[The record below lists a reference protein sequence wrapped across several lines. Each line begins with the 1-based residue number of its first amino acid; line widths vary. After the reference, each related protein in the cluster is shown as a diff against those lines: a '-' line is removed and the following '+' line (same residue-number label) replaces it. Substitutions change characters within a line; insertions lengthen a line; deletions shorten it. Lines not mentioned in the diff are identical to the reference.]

1 MKYPVRNIIYE
12 KVKQAGNITDT
23 DLMRALEKEDISLS
37 WSDFK
42 KVLLDLEIYG
52 LIRVAWLT
60 KNKRRIEI
68 AEGKAFKIE
77 TVDSVD

>member
-23 DLMRALEKEDISLS
+23 DLMRALEKEDNSVS
-37 WSDFK
+37 WPDFNK
-42 KVLLDLEIYG
+42 ILLDLEIYG
-52 LIRVAWLT
+52 LIRVSWVT
-60 KNKRRIEI
+60 KDKRRIEE
-68 AEGKAFKIE
+68 AEGEGFKIE